1 MTQEYLCPWG
11 GISKFNYNLPFYD
24 LVAEMTKAFVAS
36 LMKDKGIANSEIMDA
51 AIGEVTIN
59 FPKDLKY
66 WRPFF
71 DLKSFVYL
79 RSKYYLRQELDK
91 NNAFEKRFKS
101 PKDTDNFSSMDTNRK
116 ISYKTV
122 SRFEKV
128 DAAKIGAYA
137 YYLGEGCK

>member
-1 MTQEYLCPWG
+1 MIQEYLCPWG
-11 GISKFNYNLPFYD
+11 GTSKFNYNQPFYD
-24 LVAEMTKAFVAS
+24 LVAEMTKACIS
-36 LMKDKGIANSEIMDA
+36 HLMKVKGISNQEIMDA

-59 FPKDLKY
+59 FHKELKL
-66 WRPFF
+66 WLPFY
-71 DLKSFVYL
+71 DINNFVFLVCRKYL
-79 RSKYYLRQELDK
+79 NRELNK
-91 NNAFEKRFKS
+91 NNSFMSHIQFNDASLEDIPSK
-101 PKDTDNFSSMDTNRK
+101 K